1 MESTERSRI
10 AAVARRY
17 YLDGASRIEIADEF
31 SLSRFKVARMLDAA
45 RELGIVTITINDDS
59 PVDAALSEALAAHL
73 GLDRA
78 IVINAFGRYDDVR
91 TAVGAAAADL
101 LSTTLVSGEVVGIAW
116 GRTLAA
122 MTESFTTLPK
132 TTIVQLTGTV
142 GSELTESPVEIV
154 RKAALSSG
162 GTARPIFSPM
172 LVDDPATA
180 AALRRQT
187 DVAAAM
193 NLFDRV
199 TTAVV
204 AVGSWDPPISQ
215 LRDVVS
221 PEERASLQREGVRAE
236 VTGILVADD
245 GRLVGADFTERC
257 LTISAVQLLRI
268 PRVLAV
274 VAGQEKAKAVAAVSR
289 AGLITT
295 IVTDR
300 ALAEATLLEPP
311 ASARARRGDA

>member
-1 MESTERSRI
+1 MDATERSRL

-31 SLSRFKVARMLDAA
+31 GVSRFKVARMLETA
-45 RELGIVTITINDDS
+45 RDLGIVTIAIHDDS
-59 PVDAALSEALAAHL
+59 PVDAALSAALATHL

-78 IVINAFGRYDDVR
+78 VVINAFGRYDDVR
-91 TAVGAAAADL
+91 TAVGAAAAEL
-101 LSTTLVSGEVVGIAW
+101 LSTTLVPGEVLGIAW

-122 MTESFTTLPK
+122 MTEAFTTLPT

-172 LVDDPATA
+172 LVDDPQTA

-221 PEERASLQREGVRAE
+221 PEDRLALQREGVRAE

-245 GRLVGADFTERC
+245 GRLVGSDFTERC
-257 LTISAVQLLRI
+257 LTITSAQLLRI
-268 PRVLAV
+268 PRVVAV
-274 VAGQEKAKAVAAVSR
+274 VAGAEKAKALAAVSR

-295 IVTDR
+295 VVADR
-300 ALAEATLLEPP
+300 SLAEATLLEHPVTAP
-311 ASARARRGDA
+311 VRRGDG